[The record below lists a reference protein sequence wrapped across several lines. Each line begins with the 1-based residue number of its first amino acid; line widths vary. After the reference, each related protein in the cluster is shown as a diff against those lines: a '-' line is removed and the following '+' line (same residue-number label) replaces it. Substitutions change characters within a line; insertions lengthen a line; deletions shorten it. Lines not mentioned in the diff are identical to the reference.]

1 MMTGLKLRIG
11 RITFAN
17 LFPIFYTLDRE
28 FDCSSYEFI
37 EGVPSRLNGML
48 RGGTIDLS
56 PSSSVEYLINPGLYG
71 FVDGI
76 SVSSKGP
83 VGSIF
88 LFSKRPIEQLEG
100 CRICLTSQSATS
112 VALLDIVLRR
122 FYGVSYTS
130 EVSESPE
137 STDADAF
144 LLIGDEALKYRSL
157 VRSQGQKCLGSCT
170 HVRAYDLGEIWY
182 ERTSLP
188 FVFALWIVRTG
199 LYDPADARHDLFVRF
214 VGDLMKAKEESLK
227 NLQEIAR
234 HSSMKAFMSE
244 DEIIAYWNMLDY
256 DLSDEHKKGLHLFRD
271 YLVHDPC
278 ANP

>member
-1 MMTGLKLRIG
+1 MTDLKLRIG
-11 RITFAN
+11 RIPFAN

-28 FDCSSYEFI
+28 FDCSSYEFVD
-37 EGVPSRLNGML
+37 GVPSQLNLML
-48 RGGTIDLS
+48 RDGTIDLS
-56 PSSSVEYLINPGLYG
+56 PSSSIEYLLNPGMYG

-76 SVSSKGP
+76 SVSSRGP

-112 VALLDIVLRR
+112 VALLDILLSR
-122 FYGVSYTS
+122 FYGVNFTS

-137 STDADAF
+137 SADTDAF
-144 LLIGDEALKYRSL
+144 LLIGDQALKHKSIINNQDKKLPGFRSPL
-157 VRSQGQKCLGSCT
+157 L
-170 HVRAYDLGEIWY
+170 AYDLGEIWY
-182 ERTSLP
+182 ETTNLP

-199 LYDPADARHDLFVRF
+199 LYDKLDARHDLYVRF

-227 NLQEIAR
+227 NLPEIAR
-234 HSSMKAFMSE
+234 HSPMKAFMSE
-244 DEIIAYWNMLDY
+244 GEIIAYWNMLDY
-256 DLSDEHKKGLHLFRD
+256 DLSGEHKKGLYLFRD
-271 YLVHDPC
+271 YLVQGPC